1 MIDSIGDKI
10 DNIPGVVNN
19 LSSTS
24 ETDALSAAMW
34 KELQDQINAMSWN
47 YHFLSSWD
55 CTTGLPWSDPA
66 ADPYTYTAWDYY
78 IVSTVASGGGTNYK
92 PHWASYTHGVAST
105 AVETGTVDVNDW
117 YIYDG
122 ATWILQPS
130 GWVQITVDTAL
141 SDTSTNPVENRVI
154 TQALNNKQNTIS
166 NLATIE
172 AGAAAWATA
181 LQPNDNITA
190 LVNNAGYQTAGDVAS
205 AISGK
210 QDTMSAGDG
219 ISITSN
225 TITNTKPWPT
235 ISSTAP
241 SNPTEGMLWYD
252 STEDVLKVY
261 DWSWWMSVW
270 SWNCITWWTDIN
282 VVSWAAWHNLPTG
295 YTEIEYIYSAW
306 WSWDKPYID
315 TGITIWSWQTYSNT
329 DITLEYIATLLSNGW
344 YCVSWTAFAS
354 WIWIWIYGT
363 NDNPSYWI
371 WSSAQTGTG
380 TVSGQKLRWYINWTN
395 GQVKIENMNWISLF
409 SITAATSTITT
420 NTKILVGSYSG
431 NTNPPS
437 SGSTAYNKM
446 KWYMYEFKVYGWS
459 TLIRHGIPAIQ
470 DSNNEVW
477 LYDIVWN
484 QFYGSANSWTWTAW
498 PEIVNCD
505 VINFT
510 WTNKYLQ
517 KSNYRLIKAT
527 TSTPF
532 NTRDKIC
539 TTAEGNYVPQ
549 EWDVLSVVFTNWCWV
564 GSPRL
569 DIDNSWLHSIV
580 ISSTGWANAAT
591 LWLGMSKIAWT
602 FVYDWTNRVTWP
614 IKDTIYSAGSG
625 ISISSSTITNTL
637 PWPTVSWTAP
647 ASPSEWAM
655 WYDSTNDVLKV
666 YDGTNR
672 QEVGSWGWSTCLV
685 WGTDIS
691 VGPVSELPEWYT
703 ELQWIGVGSSALT
716 LNYSWLNK
724 KIVFDA
730 MSTQTSWQTAVQII
744 ASYDSDYL
752 GCFWWTYNRNWAVQT
767 DTGNT
772 GISADTRATV
782 TFTFDSWNNSY
793 NRATVATWWVTKTW
807 TRSTV
812 RTGGDLNLFWAVE
825 NNTLITQSTFKGN
838 IYSVKIY
845 DNTTNALLTDLVP
858 CKDPSNAVWMYD
870 LVWGT
875 FYPASKWTFTAWDV
889 VDASCTKISFTNTS
903 WYIKRSELVAWNGIS
918 IEAGT
923 AARLPSGYTE
933 LEYVES
939 TGSEGIDTGIT
950 FANVTKT
957 EIVWNFTENVWWFRS
972 VLWADNQNASA
983 TLWKYAVCMWEWSN
997 WKYYTECAL
1006 YAGQW
1011 TAPSWWVDYV
1021 YSSAPVDT
1029 NEHTFTTTFT
1039 WGQIT
1044 LAVDN
1049 YTDVIPSATK
1059 QTWCTIWLWLF
1070 SRHLQSTNGWWG
1082 WAKFRL
1088 KSVII
1093 YNWNSI
1099 IFNWVPAKRNSDDE
1113 IWVYDLVTNTFL
1125 TNDTWNWWLVW
1136 GNAVVFDPTTTISST
1151 VLDFTNLTYDSLASD
1166 TWSATSSVAFPST
1179 AKVAFITW
1187 RAIKWSVIYASWE
1200 TIFPRTN
1207 WFIKSS
1213 FIWWWASSSEFVS
1226 WWIMYDYQTWNI
1238 VYTRTDWAWSVV
1250 IDYAIYFYK

>member
-1 MIDSIGDKI
+1 MVDEIGDKI

-66 ADPYTYTAWDYY
+66 TDPYTYTAWDYY

-92 PHWASYTHGVAST
+92 PHWASYTHGIAST

-130 GWVQITVDTAL
+130 GWVQITVDSAL

-172 AGAAAWATA
+172 SGAAAWATA
-181 LQPNDNITA
+181 VQPGANISVFT
-190 LVNNAGYQTAGDVAS
+190 NNAGYQTAGDVAS

-235 ISSTAP
+235 ISANAP

-261 DWSWWMSVW
+261 NWSWWMSVW

-282 VVSWAAWHNLPTG
+282 VVSWASWHNLPTG

-329 DITLEYIATLLSNGW
+329 DITLEYIATLLNNGW

-354 WIWIWIYGT
+354 WIWIWIYNS

-371 WSSAQTGTG
+371 WTSSQTGTG

-549 EWDVLSVVFTNWCWV
+549 EWDVLALTFSSWCWV

-569 DIDNSWLHSIV
+569 DIDNSWLHSIS
-580 ISSTGWANAAT
+580 ISTTWANAT
-591 LWLGMSKIAWT
+591 TFWLGMEKITWL
-602 FVYDWTNRVTWP
+602 FVYDWSRWITWP
-614 IKDTIYSAGSG
+614 VQNNVYSAWTWLSL
-625 ISISSSTITNTL
+625 SSWVFTNTQ

-672 QEVGSWGWSTCLV
+672 QEVGSWWWNTCLV

-703 ELQWIGVGSSALT
+703 ELQWIGVGSSALS

-724 KIVFDA
+724 RIVFDA

-744 ASYDSDYL
+744 ASYDNDYL
-752 GCFWWTYNRNWAVQT
+752 GCFWGTYNRNWAVQT

-772 GISADTRATV
+772 GISADTRSTV

-793 NRATVATWWVTKTW
+793 NRATVVTWWTTKTW

-812 RTGGDLNLFWAVE
+812 RTGGNLNLFWAVE
-825 NNTLITQSTFKGN
+825 NNILVNSTFKGN

-845 DNTTNALLTDLVP
+845 DNTTNLLVTDLVP

-870 LVWGT
+870 LVWRT

-903 WYIKRSELVAWNGIS
+903 WYIKRSELVAWSGIS
-918 IEAGT
+918 IDAWT

-933 LEYVES
+933 LEYIQS
-939 TGSEGIDTGIT
+939 TGSEAINTWIT
-950 FANVTKT
+950 ISQMDKSV
-957 EIVWNFTENVWWFRS
+957 IVWNFTENSWWFKA
-972 VLWADNQNASA
+972 VLWADNQNAA
-983 TLWKYAVCMWEWSN
+983 TSDWRYAIILWEWS
-997 WKYYTECAL
+997 WWAYYVEA
-1006 YAGQW
+1006 AK
-1011 TAPSWWVDYV
+1011 ARSWAVDYI
-1021 YSSAPVDT
+1021 YSSETPDT
-1029 NEHTFTTTFT
+1029 NEHTFTTILWSTSHSLQVDT
-1039 WGQIT
+1039 T
-1044 LAVDN
+1044 LDTLTSVD
-1049 YTDVIPSATK
+1049 TSSWVSAT
-1059 QTWCTIWLWLF
+1059 LWLF
-1070 SRHLQSTNGWWG
+1070 WRHLQVSDTFSWWS
-1082 WAKFRL
+1082 KFRL
-1088 KSVII
+1088 KSIVLSK
-1093 YNWNSI
+1093 NNVEV
-1099 IFNWVPAKRNSDDE
+1099 FNWVPCKRNSDDE
-1113 IWVYDLVTNTFL
+1113 IWLYDLVSWTFL
-1125 TNDTWNWWLVW
+1125 FNVQSSWWFIW
-1136 GNAVVFDPTTTISST
+1136 GNAVVFNPTTTISST
-1151 VLDFTNLTYDSLASD
+1151 VAWFGNLTYDS
-1166 TWSATSSVAFPST
+1166 SANGHLTATDLQAVAFPSD
-1179 AKVAFITW
+1179 AKVAFFTW
-1187 RAIKWSVIYASWE
+1187 TANHSTSGIRYASGQAVLFKNMFL
-1200 TIFPRTN
+1200 T
-1207 WFIKSS
+1207 S
-1213 FIWWWASSSEFVS
+1213 FIWWWDSSWYINGQVWYDWSSYIIYTQDSASQYMRIS
-1226 WWIMYDYQTWNI
+1226 Y
-1238 VYTRTDWAWSVV
+1238 VV
-1250 IDYAIYFYK
+1250 YFYK